1 MSKPIEKKVN
11 QNKPVVTQK
20 HKDNQKNRIARR
32 KKSNPNLNTWRI
44 GLKGRLRRLK
54 AASIG
59 VSGDRGKMISAR
71 IDEIGKLFRTDGAS
85 LALAAS

>member
-1 MSKPIEKKVN
+1 MSKPTEKKVN
-11 QNKPVVTQK
+11 QNKPLVTQK
-20 HKDNQKNRIARR
+20 HKDAQKLRIQNR

-59 VSGDRGKMISAR
+59 ISGDRGKAISAR
-71 IDEIGKLFRTDGAS
+71 IEEINKLFRTQGK
-85 LALAAS
+85 LN